1 MTFEFTPA
9 QRALIESESGG
20 FFEACPGAGKTQTIV
35 ERFATRADTE
45 NSRRGVALITFT
57 NAAAEEAQRRCSH
70 KPELL
75 QAPNFVGT
83 IDSFINRFF
92 AAPFYKA
99 RFCKTPTFWDSWS
112 SLDSAVVTIKGQAPA
127 PLDDFIC
134 HNDRATL
141 LDKYRWKY
149 KHYPIR
155 VLESAAHAKWKEL
168 TKAGHLDA
176 DTSRLLAR
184 IEIEE
189 NRYGIVELLATRFE
203 EVIVDEVQDCNT
215 VDLLVLRTLQES
227 GIRLIT
233 VGDIDQSIYE
243 FRGTSVAEVRNFVDS
258 RDRQPRINTNFRSS
272 PAICKIVDSLRE
284 GTSTDTA
291 GGRASS
297 CEIPVHLVGYRETSD
312 IGPSVKAVMDQYQ
325 ELSQPVFLAH
335 KGDNAALA
343 AGGRAKK
350 KTSANKVA
358 VLAGSCNE
366 LLYPSSTSA
375 QRTRALIDIG
385 LSLQRLHPDRGLAKA
400 SEERYLESLGLTK
413 SAYREL
419 CLRFAVA
426 AGDPTGLSR
435 GDFRE
440 KVVQVA
446 DKFGVALDR
455 DRTKTPLANVWI
467 WDGVPTAENQYEHS
481 TIHGFKGLETDSVV
495 LIIPGDN
502 WTGDTIRDWSED
514 QSSEARRVLYVGA
527 SRAERLLILAV
538 HSRYIDAV
546 KAILERDAVPLA
558 LSR

>member
-1 MTFEFTPA
+1 MSIEFTPA

-35 ERFATRADTE
+35 ERFAIRADTE

-57 NAAAEEAQRRCSH
+57 NAAAEEAQRRCAH

-99 RFCKTPTFWDSWS
+99 KLRKTPTFWDSWS
-112 SLDSAVVTIKGQAPA
+112 SLDLAVVTMKGQASI
-127 PLDDFIC
+127 PLDGFIC

-149 KHYPIR
+149 KQAQIR
-155 VLESAAHAKWKEL
+155 ALESAAYAKWKEL
-168 TKAGHLDA
+168 TRSGHLDA
-176 DTSRLLAR
+176 DTARLLAR

-189 NRYGIVELLATRFE
+189 NRYGIVDLLAARFK

-258 RDRQPRINTNFRSS
+258 GDRQSRINTNFRSS
-272 PAICKIVDSLRE
+272 PAICKVVDSLRE
-284 GTSTDTA
+284 GSGMDVA
-291 GGRASS
+291 GGKASS
-297 CEIPVHLVGYRETSD
+297 CEIPIHLIGYEKSPE
-312 IGPSVKAVMDQYQ
+312 IGTAVSSVMARYQ
-325 ELSQPVFLAH
+325 GLAQPVFLAH

-350 KTSANKVA
+350 KTSTSKVA
-358 VLAGSCNE
+358 ILAQSCSE
-366 LLYPSSTSA
+366 LLHSSSTSA
-375 QRTRALIDIG
+375 QRTRALSSIG
-385 LSLQRLHPDRGLAKA
+385 LLLQRLHPDRNLAKG
-400 SEERYLESLGLTK
+400 SEEKYLENLGLIQ
-413 SAYREL
+413 SSYREL
-419 CLRFAVA
+419 CLRFAVSV
-426 AGDPTGLSR
+426 GDPAGLSR
-435 GDFRE
+435 GDYRE
-440 KVVQVA
+440 KVIHVA

-455 DRTKTPLANVWI
+455 DRTKTPLADAWI
-467 WDGVPTAENQYEHS
+467 WDGVPTAEHQYEHS

-502 WTGDTIRDWSED
+502 WTGDTIRDWRED

-538 HSRYIDAV
+538 QNRYMDAV
-546 KAILERDAVPLA
+546 KAILKRDAVPLA
-558 LSR
+558 LSG